1 MSRDSVYLENLSI
14 MLMEILKE
22 NENLKKENQSLLQEL
37 SKVQS
42 IFSRERAQL
51 KINLTAEISKHL
63 LDASDNILRIINA
76 SKTCDDMNTIIEG
89 IVMTGNEL
97 TKVLSSLDIQ
107 KQNPLGKYY
116 DPNYYEL
123 GGVRDLENL
132 DDNMILEVIR
142 DGYTLQDKVI
152 RPALVIVNSRK
163 KN

>member
-22 NENLKKENQSLLQEL
+22 SENLKKDNQSLLQEL

-76 SKTCDDMNTIIEG
+76 SKTCNDMNTIIEG